1 MNDNRNAKN
10 KDRYIII
17 CGVLAAFIIA
27 IIGRLYYL
35 QIVKGDEYLETAQSK
50 STKTIPL
57 YGMRGTIYDADMIPI
72 AYDQRSYNI
81 QFFRDASK
89 TSDADRAAYTDSILK
104 TILLIE
110 SNGKTT
116 LDPETEFWL
125 HKNDYGQ
132 WEWNLRTASETV
144 AETRESQWRGN
155 FMLQNKTKYPV
166 DKLFDTLC
174 VNYSLPSD
182 EAMWKNYG
190 IPTERCEE
198 YRLKILAIWQA
209 SRMNNY
215 NSTPVTIAYDVG
227 FETVAEIEVRS
238 LELDGMSVEE
248 SSTRVYPFDSTAC
261 HVIGYVSRITTSSAL
276 DTYRSQGYPTDAFV
290 GATGLEYS
298 MEDQLSPF
306 LEYRQ
311 GKKEVE
317 INTRGAVVRQLSYE
331 APTDGNSIV
340 TTISTSLQAVM
351 EQALADVIEDIYDKQ
366 YDILMAQ
373 NDEGV
378 RWNANNAATLAFYA
392 ENGYEVSLAQTGA
405 MVAMDPNSGEV
416 LGMCS
421 YPPFDLSIF
430 EGTTVDPGGWSVIA
444 SDVRNPMFNRAISA
458 KDTPGSIFK
467 LVTSLGGLS
476 EGAITLTERISDG
489 GEFYREGTDTSYH
502 PRCWIGERKRYQH
515 ANQTI
520 VEAIKNS
527 CNYFFYEVGYRLGS
541 ANLTKWAAA
550 LGLTTKTNIELP
562 SESTSFVGNQSLL
575 YDPDRSVEDQYT
587 YKPQI
592 AAAMIK
598 KLLQQVAADRGTEYD
613 QDFLDEIAT
622 KLLNIVITYDTKSDW
637 LPAIREVLLYDVKL
651 PANYISS
658 HYMVN
663 TINTYLN
670 DLKWT
675 PSETIMVGIG
685 QSITQVTP
693 IAVARYVSAIAN
705 YGTVYDAQIIDKVI
719 DSEGNVVLDKQPVI
733 ANQIVTSKAY
743 FDAIHKGME
752 EVTATENDG
761 TAAEQFA
768 SARYK
773 IAAKTGTSQRTD
785 LDLENNAWLVTYA
798 PVDDPKI
805 VVVVYIQNGYA
816 GAYSSQAAITTIEYY
831 LDSLGYTETN
841 TICLDNSLAD

>member
-1 MNDNRNAKN
+1 MNQRNKSFIG
-10 KDRYIII
+10 RYRAVAI
-17 CGVLAAFIIA
+17 VLAACCLA
-27 IIGRLYYL
+27 IVVRLYYL
-35 QIVKGDEYLETAQSK
+35 QIVKHDDFVATSESK
-50 STKTIPL
+50 STKSIPL
-57 YGMRGTIYDADMIPI
+57 IGMRGTIYDNDMIPL

-81 QFFRDASK
+81 QFYRDASRTTDK
-89 TSDADRAAYTDSILK
+89 DRAAYTASILK
-104 TILLIE
+104 TIQLIE

-116 LDPETEFWL
+116 LDPESEFWIHRNAL
-125 HKNDYGQ
+125 GQ
-132 WEWNLRTASETV
+132 WEWNLRTTSETV
-144 AETRESQWRGN
+144 AATRESQWRGN
-155 FMLQNKTKYPV
+155 FMLQNKEKYPV
-166 DKLFDTLC
+166 EVLYDTLC
-174 VNYSLPSD
+174 TNYSIPGD
-182 EAMWKNYG
+182 QEMWEVYG
-190 IPTERCEE
+190 IPTDKAEE
-198 YRLKILAIWQA
+198 YRLKVLAIWQA

-215 NSTPVTIAYDVG
+215 NSTAVTIAYDVG
-227 FETVAEIEVRS
+227 FETVAEVEVRA

-248 SSTRVYPFDSTAC
+248 SSTRVYPFDSLAC
-261 HVIGYVSRITTSSAL
+261 HVIGYVSRITSSAAL
-276 DTYRSQGYPTDAFV
+276 DTYRSQGYPTDATV

-298 MEDQLSPF
+298 MEDQLSPYI
-306 LEYRQ
+306 EYRQ
-311 GKKEVE
+311 GKREVE
-317 INTRGAVVRQLSYE
+317 INTRGAVVREISYE
-331 APTDGNSIV
+331 APTDGNSVV
-340 TTISTSLQAVM
+340 TTISTPLQAVM
-351 EQALADVIEDIYDKQ
+351 EKALADVIEDIYDKQ

-373 NDEGV
+373 NDVGV
-378 RWNANNAATLAFYA
+378 RWNATNAATLAFYA
-392 ENGYEVSLAQTGA
+392 ENGYEVSLAKTGA
-405 MVAMDPNSGEV
+405 MVAMDPNTGRV

-421 YPPFDLSIF
+421 YPDFDLSIF
-430 EGTTVDPGGWSVIA
+430 EGSTVDPGGWSLIA
-444 SDVRNPMFNRAISA
+444 TDPRNPMFNRAISA

-476 EGAITLTERISDG
+476 EGAISLTERISDG

-502 PRCWIGERKRYQH
+502 PRCWIGEKKRYLH

-598 KLLQQVAADRGTEYD
+598 RLLQQVAADRGTEYD

-705 YGTVYDAQIIDKVI
+705 YGTVYDAQIIDRVI
-719 DSEGNVVLDKQPVI
+719 DSEGNVVLEKQPVI
-733 ANQIVTSKAY
+733 ANQIVTSTAY

-752 EVTATENDG
+752 EVTQTENDG
-761 TAAEQFA
+761 TAADQFA
-768 SARYK
+768 KARYK

-798 PVDDPKI
+798 PVDDPQI

-831 LDSLGYTETN
+831 LDSLGYNETN
-841 TICLDNSLAD
+841 VTTADNSLAD